1 MKKILSLLC
10 IIPCLSPIG
19 AVGGYSSPAP
29 VLPGIVFQSEVIITG
44 TVKDEKGGLL
54 PGVTVRVKNQSIA
67 AVTNESG
74 RYSLKVPNRDVVL
87 VFTFM
92 GYVAQERNVGNGNV
106 LDVTMP
112 ESSESLGEV
121 IVVGY
126 GTQKK
131 ASVTGAISSVTT
143 KDLLQ
148 SPVANISNSLAGR
161 MSGLLARQ
169 SSGEPGQDGSTLRI
183 RGVGTFTGSQE
194 PLIMVDGIEVSNYNN
209 IDPNEIESVSILK
222 DASSTAIYGV
232 RGANGVL
239 LITTRRGKEGK
250 PQLNFT
256 TNVAL
261 NSFVDLR
268 EPMNSSQYTRA
279 YNQAQKYDTYIT
291 GATYNPKFSDAD
303 IAKYDSGEDPVMYP
317 NTNYYDLL
325 LKKTSLQTQQN
336 LTISGG
342 TEKTKYFIS
351 GGLFNQEALFN
362 NAGLDA
368 GWDAQI
374 KFKRYNFRSNFNFDV
389 TKKLK
394 IALDLSLQNENRRGT
409 NASTNRII
417 QSIGD
422 APPWQSPGILDGKIV
437 TQGKDQPVS
446 PVAVLLGAGYSKE
459 YRSYLNGT
467 VRADY
472 DLDIITPGLS
482 VHGKIS
488 YQNFNSKRD
497 TYGKNVVTYTVT
509 RLPDQSLQFRPN
521 SLEEPFGYSE
531 AIAKNRRTYTE
542 AGIDY
547 NRTFGHHAVTGLIL
561 YNQTKLFDPNLA
573 FLVPNGYQGVVGR
586 ITYAYKDRYLA
597 EYNAGYNGTE
607 NFAEGRRFGFFPA
620 YSVGWIP
627 SMESFFPQNDIVTFL
642 KFRASYG
649 EVGNDRL
656 NNARFLY
663 RPTSY
668 TYSSGYYFG
677 EVGSNFAQYTTPV
690 EGALGN
696 EQLTWERAAKKNL
709 GMEIRLFKGKF
720 SVTADYFSEMRSN
733 ILASRQNVS
742 VITGATFPPYN
753 FGKMQNRGVD
763 GDFSFND
770 HVGNVQY
777 FVRGTF
783 TFATNK
789 ILEMDEIPQPYPY
802 QQRTGHRAGQYFG
815 LIAEGLYNSWEE
827 VNDAKRP
834 ASLWNNNKIQ
844 PGDIRYKDV
853 NGDGIVNEEDYV
865 PIGYSNFPEQLYGL
879 SLGGSYKGFDLSI
892 LFQGATKVSTDLPS
906 RAKIAFPL
914 DIGAYNGLLE
924 SWSQERYDA
933 GLPISYP
940 HLAIGTDAQQHNY
953 KESNFWIRDASYVR
967 LKNMEIGYTLSA
979 NALRRIGISAA
990 RFYLNGNNLLTW
1002 HNMPPGIDPEAPASI
1017 NGSEPYPIV
1026 KTINFGLNLKF

>member
-1 MKKILSLLC
+1 MKKFLSLLC
-10 IIPCLSPIG
+10 IIPCLSTIG
-19 AVGGYSSPAP
+19 AVGGYHSPAP
-29 VLPGIVFQSEVIITG
+29 VLPGIVFQSEVTITG
-44 TVKDEKGGLL
+44 TIKDEKGNLL
-54 PGVTVRVKNQSIA
+54 PGVTVRVKNQSSG
-67 AVTNESG
+67 AVSNESG
-74 RYSLKVPNRDVVL
+74 KYTLKVPNRDVVL

-92 GYVAQERNVGNGNV
+92 GYVSQERNVGGGNL

-112 ESSESLGEV
+112 ESSENLGEV
-121 IVVGY
+121 IIVGY

-183 RGVGTFTGSQE
+183 RGVGTFTGSQD

-256 TNVAL
+256 TNAAL

-268 EPMNSSQYTRA
+268 KPMNSSDYTRA
-279 YNQAQKYDTYIT
+279 YNAAQKYDAYIT
-291 GATYNPKFSDAD
+291 GATYQPKFSDAN
-303 IAKYDSGEDPVMYP
+303 IAKYDSGEDPILFP
-317 NTNYYDLL
+317 NTNYYDLM

-342 TEKTKYFIS
+342 TEKTRYFIS

-362 NAGLDA
+362 NVDIDR

-394 IALDLSLQNENRRGT
+394 IALDLSLQNEHRRGT
-409 NASTNRII
+409 NANTNKII

-422 APPWQSPGILDGKIV
+422 APPWQSPGIVDGKVV
-437 TQGKDQPVS
+437 TQGWDQPVS
-446 PVAVLLGAGYSKE
+446 PIAVLLGAGYSTE
-459 YRSYLNGT
+459 YRSHLNGT

-472 DLDIITPGLS
+472 DLDVITPGLS

-488 YQNFNSKRD
+488 YQNYNSKRD
-497 TYGKNVVTYTVT
+497 TYGKNLVTYTVS
-509 RLPDQSLQFRPN
+509 RLTDGSLQFMPN

-531 AIAKNRRTYTE
+531 AIGKNRRTYTE

-547 NRTFGHHAVTGLIL
+547 NRTFGHHTVTGLIL

-607 NFAEGRRFGFFPA
+607 NFAEGMRFGFFPA

-668 TYSSGYYFG
+668 TYTSGYWFG
-677 EVGSNFAQYTTPV
+677 EPGVNYSQFRTPI
-690 EGALGN
+690 EGTLGN
-696 EQLTWERAAKKNL
+696 EMLTWERAAKQNI
-709 GMEIRLFKGKF
+709 GMEIKLFKGKL
-720 SVTADYFSEMRSN
+720 SVTADYFSEMRDN
-733 ILASRQNVS
+733 ILASRQVIP

-753 FGKMQNRGVD
+753 FGKMQNRGID

-834 ASLWNNNKIQ
+834 GSLWNNNKIQ

-853 NGDGIVNEEDYV
+853 NGDGMVNEEDYV
-865 PIGYSNFPEQLYGL
+865 PIGYSNFPEQIYGL
-879 SLGGSYKGFDLSI
+879 SAGASYKGFDFSV
-892 LFQGATKVSTDLPS
+892 LFQGATKVSTDLPG
-906 RAKIAFPL
+906 RAKIAFPG

-940 HLAIGTDAQQHNY
+940 HLSVGTNAQQHNY
-953 KESNFWIRDASYVR
+953 KESNYWIRDASYLR

-979 NALRRIGISAA
+979 NVLRRIGISAA

-1002 HNMPPGIDPEAPASI
+1002 HKMPPGIDPEAPAEI
-1017 NGSEPYPIV
+1017 NNNEPYPIV